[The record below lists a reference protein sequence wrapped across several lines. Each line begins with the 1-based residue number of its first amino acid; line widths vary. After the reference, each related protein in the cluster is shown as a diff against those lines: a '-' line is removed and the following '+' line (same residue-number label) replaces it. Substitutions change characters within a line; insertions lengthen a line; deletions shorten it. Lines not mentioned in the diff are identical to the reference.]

1 MAIKMRVLYWSKK
14 GKIKNIANEIK
25 KEFELSINAVD
36 SIPPAYACDKERMVV
51 LCISIK
57 GEPED
62 QLRLFCRELT
72 KQRAANVALII
83 DGNEKGAQ
91 SIKDILAQS
100 GTNLIDD
107 VLYVKGGLPF
117 LSNVS
122 DEEKSAVLAWAHKVV
137 DQIQ

>member
-14 GKIKNIANEIK
+14 AKIKNIANEIK
-25 KEFELSINAVD
+25 KEFDLSINAVD
-36 SIPPAYACDKERMVV
+36 AIPPAYACDKERMVV

-72 KQRAANVALII
+72 KQRAANVALMI

-91 SIKDILAQS
+91 YIKDILSQS

-122 DEEKSAVLAWAHKVV
+122 DEEKATVLAWAHKVV

>member
-1 MAIKMRVLYWSKK
+1 MYIFDKANGIYKK
-14 GKIKNIANEIK
+14 VSPYFIMNIK
-25 KEFELSINAVD
+25 KEFDLSINAVD

-91 SIKDILAQS
+91 AIKDILAQS

-137 DQIQ
+137 EQIQ